1 MILYDFCLLC
11 TLFCDSIVRVQNF
24 ESLMQFMTQ
33 RTPWK
38 IASGVENFILLVLLF
53 QKMAVFC
60 RFPGWVAILAIE
72 SLMEVWFIVCA

>member
-1 MILYDFCLLC
+1 
-11 TLFCDSIVRVQNF
+11 
-24 ESLMQFMTQ
+24 MQFMT
-33 RTPWK
+33 RCAPWK

-60 RFPGWVAILAIE
+60 RFPGGAAILTIE